1 MGKGSITKARSKAG
15 KLRTKR
21 RRGRPKFEGIRR
33 QPNGKPSRAKN
44 PPDNTSLEVR
54 ARLTGLSL
62 EEARDPRSAT
72 NLGRLVLLNE
82 REPGR
87 GITADQYDAV
97 VKYLYVVNEYKQA
110 ICSPGAVWDKGVI
123 VLGGNDDEYTKW
135 CKQAI
140 KRYDEANKAIAKG
153 QRDNPNAHF
162 AIIIKHVIL
171 RDIAMSHYMASLR
184 LLCDIL
190 HAHFNPG
197 KKASFVEK
205 SYK

>member
-1 MGKGSITKARSKAG
+1 MGKGSITKARSKAR

-21 RRGRPKFEGIRR
+21 RRGRPKLKGISR
-33 QPNGKPSRAKN
+33 QPNGQPSRAKN

-62 EEARDPRSAT
+62 EQARDPRSAT

-82 REPGR
+82 REPGK

-97 VKYLYVVNEYKQA
+97 VKYLDVVNAYKKA
-110 ICSPGAVWDKGVI
+110 ICSPGAVWGEDITVPSGDNV
-123 VLGGNDDEYTKW
+123 EYAEW
-135 CKQAI
+135 CKRAI
-140 KRYDEANKAIAKG
+140 KRYDDANKAIAKG

-190 HAHFNPG
+190 HAHFYP
-197 KKASFVEK
+197 KKS
-205 SYK
+205 